1 MLKMMTLATL
11 SVTTLFESHALAK
24 DSYIS
29 FVMDRSSSMEEVR
42 VDGSTRCA
50 YSKEFTKQTLNRLY
64 DRYAQEGT
72 VYINLEIFGSPG
84 GQQSITQGFSRDK
97 NAVMAAIDRLGDEDC
112 EQTSTALA
120 DAMCHVANEMRSQ
133 TAGLNTNLLVYGI
146 TDGEENSSSFTECGP
161 NLAAGWQTYVTSKFK
176 DETPRIIYNA
186 AIFTGEDIRKREAD
200 ARNEQN
206 IPRTSTFEFLIN
218 LAKETGGTVTVVN
231 DQDSTPPKQFPVPE
245 VSLNSFQTV
254 KFTRDS
260 QMACV
265 DASTFAL
272 VMHAGDNDL
281 KRVDRVDNDF
291 LETSLQANYRDCTVT
306 ITCAQSPL
314 QNFTVLAYQR
324 LCASNG
330 FVGNLDDK
338 VMRELDANLSM
349 Y

>member
-1 MLKMMTLATL
+1 MLKMMTLTAL
-11 SVTTLFESHALAK
+11 SLTALFEGHALAK

-29 FVMDRSSSMEEVR
+29 FVMDRSSSMQQVR

-50 YSKEFTKQTLNRLY
+50 YSKAFTKQTLNTLH
-64 DRYAQEGT
+64 DRYSKEGK
-72 VYINLEIFGSPG
+72 VYINLETFGSPG
-84 GQQSITQGFSRDK
+84 GQLSLTQGFSKDK
-97 NAVMAAIDRLGDEDC
+97 NAVMAAIDRLGDQDC
-112 EQTSTALA
+112 QQGSTALA
-120 DAMCHVANEMRSQ
+120 DAMCHVANVMRSQ
-133 TAGLNTNLLVYGI
+133 TTGLNTNLLVYGI

-161 NLAAGWQTYVTSKFK
+161 NLAAGWQTYITSKFK

-186 AIFTGEDIRKREAD
+186 AIFTGEDIRTPESEARD
-200 ARNEQN
+200 GQN
-206 IPRTSTFEFLIN
+206 IPRTSTFDFLIN

-231 DQDSTPPKQFPVPE
+231 DKDSAPPTQFPVPE

-254 KFTRDS
+254 KFTKDS
-260 QMACV
+260 QTACV

-272 VMHAGDNDL
+272 VMHTGDNDL

-291 LETSLQANYRDCTVT
+291 LETSLLASYQDCSVT

-338 VMRELDANLSM
+338 VMRELDANLSI